1 MVPYPSNG
9 IRQAAPE
16 ELQVLI
22 VILAFNKAE
31 QLLTVVRQ
39 ALAVHRNVLV
49 VDDGS
54 TADGVGMD
62 IFAELGVEVVR
73 NEQNRGRGAAV
84 LTACRNARR
93 MRVTHIITV
102 DAGGLYDPH
111 DFQVLYEA
119 ICRDVDALI
128 VGRRNRQKTA
138 RSRMASFWLRLQTGV
153 NLIDPRCGFR
163 AYPLAVL
170 ENLTLWSRGYSFDME
185 VLVRAAW
192 AGVAIKEVS
201 ISAQLP
207 ERSVN
212 SSFYRAF
219 INRVGHILLNI
230 HLTMR
235 SITPLPHRK
244 IVLDKDRP
252 GEKISVLHPMRSIRA
267 LLTENISPGQLALA
281 SALGVF
287 LGTLPLIF
295 LHNVTIL
302 FAAGYFRLNKVAAL
316 VASTICMPPI
326 VPALCIEAGYFMRR
340 GKFLTEISIETI
352 GYQAHQRLFEW
363 LLGSLLLAPVLAA
376 LVGGIIFLLAYYIQK
391 GILQR
396 E

>member
-1 MVPYPSNG
+1 
-9 IRQAAPE
+9 
-16 ELQVLI
+16 
-22 VILAFNKAE
+22 
-31 QLLTVVRQ
+31 
-39 ALAVHRNVLV
+39 
-49 VDDGS
+49 
-54 TADGVGMD
+54 
-62 IFAELGVEVVR
+62 
-73 NEQNRGRGAAV
+73 
-84 LTACRNARR
+84 
-93 MRVTHIITV
+93 
-102 DAGGLYDPH
+102 
-111 DFQVLYEA
+111 
-119 ICRDVDALI
+119 
-128 VGRRNRQKTA
+128 
-138 RSRMASFWLRLQTGV
+138 
-153 NLIDPRCGFR
+153 
-163 AYPLAVL
+163 
-170 ENLTLWSRGYSFDME
+170 
-185 VLVRAAW
+185 
-192 AGVAIKEVS
+192 
-201 ISAQLP
+201 
-207 ERSVN
+207 
-212 SSFYRAF
+212 
-219 INRVGHILLNI
+219 
-230 HLTMR
+230 
-235 SITPLPHRK
+235 
-244 IVLDKDRP
+244 
-252 GEKISVLHPMRSIRA
+252 MRSIRA